1 MERMTKH
8 FKTNAEMVEIVTL
21 RRENKS
27 LTERNTELTKMLA
40 RAAREI
46 ETLQAQLGDDGSRYL
61 LDKIEHVIKN

>member
-1 MERMTKH
+1 MTKR

-40 RAAREI
+40 RAVREI
-46 ETLQAQLGDDGSRYL
+46 ETLQAQLGDVGSRYL
-61 LDKIEHVIKN
+61 LDKIRHVIGE

>member
-1 MERMTKH
+1 MTKRA
-8 FKTNAEMVEIVTL
+8 KTTAEMVEIVTL

-61 LDKIEHVIKN
+61 LDKIEHVIRG

>member
-1 MERMTKH
+1 MTKR

-27 LTERNTELTKMLA
+27 LTERNTELTKMLS

-61 LDKIEHVIKN
+61 LDKIEHVIGGGN